1 MNESLSSIQLWTCLL
16 FAASAVLLLTG
27 AVWMV
32 VVMLR
37 RRVANLE
44 QQNTQYARELYRRDR
59 KTEEVAQKRPSPD
72 SDQTA
77 EQEGGD
83 DSESV
88 NFAMLLLALQD
99 IGRRV
104 SMNLDMGT
112 LIPTIISS
120 AKASLKC
127 GECSV
132 YFWNSRKK
140 TLTPALPLRSREQSN
155 YVPSPQR
162 GMTAWVIDRR
172 QILTRKA
179 IEEDYNLRELLEA
192 ESNLPD
198 AIAPLA
204 VGGELLGLLV
214 IDKAEQD
221 AATFV
226 RLLYILAN
234 TYALGIK
241 NAQLFSRIEEMA
253 RRDGLTGLLNH
264 AHFQQELQTLADSAA
279 TEGAP
284 LTVIMSDVDHFK
296 QFNDTWGHQAG
307 DHVLREVARLWQA
320 ILPDH
325 AVLARYGG
333 EEFICALPGDDLSRG
348 TELAELVRAQMES
361 HPMDFNGEA
370 LRVTSSFGVAEF
382 GRPAQSTKDL
392 IRLADEAMYSA
403 KEAGRNRVNGGAGSP
418 MLTASPKG
426 V

>member
-27 AVWMV
+27 AVWTL

-37 RRVANLE
+37 RKVANLE
-44 QQNTQYARELYRRDR
+44 QQNTEYARELYRRDR
-59 KTEEVAQKRPSPD
+59 KTEDVVTKHPALPSGQPVEQD
-72 SDQTA
+72 SS
-77 EQEGGD
+77 D

-132 YFWNSRKK
+132 YFWNPRKK
-140 TLTPALPLRSREQSN
+140 TLSPALPPRSREQSN
-155 YVPSPQR
+155 YIPSPQR
-162 GMTAWVIDRR
+162 GMTAWVIERR

-179 IEEDYNLRELLEA
+179 IEDDYNLRELLEA
-192 ESNLPD
+192 ENNLPD

-214 IDKAEQD
+214 VDKAEQD

-264 AHFQQELQTLADSAA
+264 AHFQQELQTLADRAA
-279 TEGAP
+279 TKDAP
-284 LTVIMSDVDHFK
+284 LTVIMGDVDHFK
-296 QFNDTWGHQAG
+296 KFNDTWGHQAG

-320 ILPDH
+320 VLPDH

-348 TELAELVRAQMES
+348 TELAELMRAQMES
-361 HPMDFNGEA
+361 HPMDFDGEA
-370 LRVTSSFGVAEF
+370 LQVTSSFGVAEL

-392 IRLADEAMYSA
+392 IRLADEALYSA
-403 KEAGRNRVNGGAGSP
+403 KESGRNRVTGSARS
-418 MLTASPKG
+418 LTVIASRKDT
-426 V
+426 

>member
-1 MNESLSSIQLWTCLL
+1 MNVSLSSIQLWTCLL
-16 FAASAVLLLTG
+16 FAGSAVLLITG
-27 AVWMV
+27 AAWPLI
-32 VVMLR
+32 VMLR
-37 RRVANLE
+37 RKDAELE

-59 KTEEVAQKRPSPD
+59 ETEGDVKTETSSSSQQDGPEN
-72 SDQTA
+72 
-77 EQEGGD
+77 GD
-83 DSESV
+83 DTESV

-132 YFWNSRKK
+132 YFWNSRQK
-140 TLTPALPLRSREQSN
+140 TLTPALPTRSREQSS

-162 GMTAWVIDRR
+162 GMTAWVIERR

-179 IEEDYNLRELLEA
+179 IEDDYNLRELLEA

-264 AHFQQELQTLADSAA
+264 AHFQQELQTQSDAA
-279 TEGAP
+279 TTKGAP
-284 LTVIMSDVDHFK
+284 LTVIMGDVDHFK
-296 QFNDTWGHQAG
+296 QFNDRWGHQAG

-320 ILPDH
+320 VLPDY

-348 TELAELVRAQMES
+348 VELAELMRAELES
-361 HPMDFNGEA
+361 YPMDFEGEA
-370 LRVTSSFGVAEF
+370 LRVTSSFGVAEL
-382 GRPAQSTKDL
+382 GQPAQSTEDL
-392 IRLADEAMYSA
+392 IRCADEALYAA
-403 KEAGRNRVNGGAGSP
+403 KEAGRNRVAGSSHS
-418 MLTASPKG
+418 LAVTVSRKEA
-426 V
+426 